1 MTDIEDHVHNKQER
15 VRAHTAVGENHGTS
29 MVGGRT
35 AVTLRSLGSDLL
47 CLILFL
53 IYCCRLINYAFPLR
67 QECKERGEDIPHIPI
82 LVSLKTRV

>member
-1 MTDIEDHVHNKQER
+1 MTDIEHHGHNKQER
-15 VRAHTAVGENHGTS
+15 VTAHTAVGENHGTS

-53 IYCCRLINYAFPLR
+53 IYCCPLINCAFPLR
-67 QECKERGEDIPHIPI
+67 QERIERGEGTPYIPI